1 MRNKYLRLSILLILI
16 CTSCTSLRLFHKNDA
31 CKKNSIERSPIGRVI
46 FADDF
51 SDNNKKWNQISNK
64 EFQLVVT
71 DGYLRI
77 DKYNRNRVSNG
88 CLWYKKAIDSL
99 DTSRDFS
106 ISFDARFIKGDDVAY
121 SMDFEWGN
129 LNDDFYQLN
138 ISPNGTVRLNRYSRL
153 QKSRWS
159 YLISKYSQLI
169 RKGTQYNRVTIR
181 QQLDNCKIVINDK
194 LVIKYNVD
202 RIPGNCIGFLDCLK
216 VTWDMDNLEI
226 RQ

>member
-1 MRNKYLRLSILLILI
+1 MRNKKLRSSILLILI
-16 CTSCTSLRLFHKNDA
+16 CTSCTSLRLSHKIDV
-31 CKKNSIERSPIGRVI
+31 CKKNSVENSPIGRVI
-46 FADDF
+46 FTDDF
-51 SDNNKKWNQISNK
+51 TDNSKKWNLVSNK

-106 ISFDARFIKGDDVAY
+106 ISFDARFINGDDVAY

-129 LNDDFYQLN
+129 LNDDFYQLT
-138 ISPNGTVRLNRYSRL
+138 ISKDGIVRLNRFNRQ

-159 YLISKYSQLI
+159 YLISEYTKRI
-169 RKGTQYNRVTIR
+169 RKGTQYNRITIR
-181 QQLDNCKIVINDK
+181 QQLDNCQIFINDK
-194 LVIKYNVD
+194 LVIGGNVD
-202 RIPGNCIGFLDCLK
+202 RIPGNYIGFQDCLK